1 MVNIFT
7 TIVIAIASGGLG
19 YLFGW
24 LVTRS
29 TTESS
34 KPKDR
39 LDQDWQDILNFD
51 FGEKKHRRYPTR
63 ITVTEDLE

>member
-7 TIVIAIASGGLG
+7 TVVIAIASGGLG

-24 LVTRS
+24 LATRS

-34 KPKDR
+34 KPTSIGNDSIEVR
-39 LDQDWQDILNFD
+39 HI
-51 FGEKKHRRYPTR
+51 RRSMYPTR
-63 ITVTEDLE
+63 VTFTEDLE